1 MNTKTFH
8 ITRKLKLNGQR
19 ISRNYTAIISNTK
32 TKAKKTIATKMGWE
46 FGLEFFGMD
55 EEGNLQYTLT
65 TQRRFFLNE
74 RNTIIKKL
82 NKAQTIALQAASI
95 NDVLKL
101 SVHKNYKLLKV
112 TNAKQIRDKWEDVKS
127 NLIGTYPDL
136 KEMAADFDWQLQ
148 EAEIQ
153 NVFLNDN
160 FYNFMFA
167 NIFYRDFEGDSALQD
182 QKILSNAIGNIN
194 VPIKEE
200 KKITKQDIT
209 FTEAKLEITGE
220 LDIEAATFPLA
231 KMNAFLGNLPSE
243 PGSQHNLNFN
253 YSGSYEL
260 RPEVG
265 LIISGE
271 LTYKM
276 SIKELYAKETTIT
289 LKLEDHG

>member
-1 MNTKTFH
+1 VFKSQAH
-8 ITRKLKLNGQR
+8 ITRKLKLNGER
-19 ISRNYTAIISNTK
+19 ISRDYIAIISSKETIANK
-32 TKAKKTIATKMGWE
+32 TSATKMAWE
-46 FGLEFFGMD
+46 FSLEYFGMD
-55 EEGNLQYTLT
+55 EEGKLHYTLT
-65 TQRRFFLNE
+65 TRRRFFLDD

-82 NKAQTIALQAASI
+82 NKAQSIALQVASI
-95 NDVLKL
+95 NDELKL
-101 SVHKNYKLLKV
+101 IVSKSYKLLQVKN
-112 TNAKQIRDKWEDVKS
+112 TQDIRNKWAEIKS
-127 NLIGTYPDL
+127 DLLPIYPDL

-148 EAEIQ
+148 EKEIQ
-153 NVFLNDN
+153 SLFINDT

-167 NIFYRDFEGDSALQD
+167 NIYYKEFEGDSAISEFKL
-182 QKILSNAIGNIN
+182 LSNALGSID

-200 KKITKQDIT
+200 TRITKQDIV

-231 KMNAFLGNLPSE
+231 KMNAFLGKLPSE
-243 PGSQHNLNFN
+243 PGSQHNLDFN
-253 YSGSYEL
+253 YRGSYEL

>member
-19 ISRNYTAIISNTK
+19 ISRNYTAIISKTETK
-32 TKAKKTIATKMGWE
+32 ERKTLATKMGWE
-46 FGLEFFGMD
+46 FRLEFFGMD

-101 SVHKNYKLLKV
+101 SVHKNYNLLKV
-112 TNAKQIRDKWEDVKS
+112 TNTKQIRGRWEDVKT
-127 NLIGTYPDL
+127 NLLDTYPDL

-167 NIFYRDFEGDSALQD
+167 NIFYRDFEGDSPIQD
-182 QKILSNAIGNIN
+182 QKILANALGSIN

-220 LDIEAATFPLA
+220 LDTEAENFPLA
-231 KMNAFLGNLPSE
+231 KMNAFLGSLPTE
-243 PGSQHNLNFN
+243 TGSQHKLDFN
-253 YSGSYEL
+253 YEGSYEL
-260 RPEVG
+260 RPDIG
-265 LIISGE
+265 LIIE
-271 LTYKM
+271 AKLTYKM
-276 SIKELYAKETTIT
+276 TITDLYTKETTIT
-289 LKLEDHG
+289 FKLEDHG